1 MTAWLKKTC
10 FFNNFFSEGQK
21 DSEPMYLTIYEEAE
35 YTSLG
40 PESLRPS
47 FPNNP
52 NPSLKP

>member
-1 MTAWLKKTC
+1 MTGWVVIRVSSIT
-10 FFNNFFSEGQK
+10 FFSEGQK

-35 YTSLG
+35 YTGLG

-47 FPNNP
+47 FPKNP

>member
-1 MTAWLKKTC
+1 MNRVSGNSF

-21 DSEPMYLTIYEEAE
+21 DSEPMYLTIYGEAE

>member
-1 MTAWLKKTC
+1 MTGWVVIR
-10 FFNNFFSEGQK
+10 FSSITEGQK
-21 DSEPMYLTIYEEAE
+21 DSEPMYLTFYEEAE

>member
-1 MTAWLKKTC
+1 
-10 FFNNFFSEGQK
+10 
-21 DSEPMYLTIYEEAE
+21 MYLTIYEEAE

-52 NPSLKP
+52 NPSLKH